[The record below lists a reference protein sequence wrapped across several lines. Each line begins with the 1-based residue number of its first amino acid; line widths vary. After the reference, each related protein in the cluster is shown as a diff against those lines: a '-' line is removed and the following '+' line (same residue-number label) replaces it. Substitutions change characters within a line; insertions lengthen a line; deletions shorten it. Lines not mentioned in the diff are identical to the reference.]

1 MRRFFV
7 VLAVL
12 AVWLSTAAP
21 VSAYH
26 RPPVT
31 VRILS
36 ADGAELSSF
45 AVASANQAGGMS
57 LEVADLG
64 DDGVP
69 EIILG
74 NGLGNEPRV
83 RVMRADGSEVGSFLA
98 YDQSM
103 GVGVNVA
110 ACDLDA
116 DGVKE
121 VITVPQRGGAPHVR
135 LFNNFGSLIDP
146 GFFAYDE
153 SLRVGINL
161 ACGNLDADDADEL
174 VTLPAAGG
182 APHVKIWERTN
193 GQMRMQTEWYAS
205 EAEDRR
211 GLVGAVQGGELIL
224 VTQHASKTNI
234 KRYVIHSP
242 STIVEEREKNFS
254 ARGITSV
261 FLKNDSLTF
270 TTEQPATVVEH
281 ENNTTA
287 IESTFGSVVA
297 RAADIDGDGSEEI
310 ITAEARPQFGDDR
323 GAKSIVID
331 LSEQRLYAYENGL
344 LSNTFLVSTARPP
357 WTTPLGR
364 HTVTAKVP
372 LVHYAWYYG
381 SSSSENYDLG
391 WVPYN
396 LKFFPHIY
404 IHYAPWH
411 NNFGHV
417 MSHGCVNVALDN
429 ILWLYEWA
437 EEKISVEVRA

>member
-1 MRRFFV
+1 
-7 VLAVL
+7 
-12 AVWLSTAAP
+12 
-21 VSAYH
+21 
-26 RPPVT
+26 
-31 VRILS
+31 
-36 ADGAELSSF
+36 
-45 AVASANQAGGMS
+45 
-57 LEVADLG
+57 
-64 DDGVP
+64 
-69 EIILG
+69 
-74 NGLGNEPRV
+74 
-83 RVMRADGSEVGSFLA
+83 
-98 YDQSM
+98 
-103 GVGVNVA
+103 
-110 ACDLDA
+110 
-116 DGVKE
+116 
-121 VITVPQRGGAPHVR
+121 
-135 LFNNFGSLIDP
+135 
-146 GFFAYDE
+146 
-153 SLRVGINL
+153 
-161 ACGNLDADDADEL
+161 
-174 VTLPAAGG
+174 
-182 APHVKIWERTN
+182 
-193 GQMRMQTEWYAS
+193 
-205 EAEDRR
+205 
-211 GLVGAVQGGELIL
+211 
-224 VTQHASKTNI
+224 
-234 KRYVIHSP
+234 
-242 STIVEEREKNFS
+242 
-254 ARGITSV
+254 
-261 FLKNDSLTF
+261 LTF